1 MWIKPQEENKMDRNT
16 GRRSPC
22 FRLCCRQTQ
31 AIPLLSLVLLLLAF
45 GAGCIDSP
53 EPNATE
59 NVTPAPILHYEQG
72 NVSIPIN
79 TSEILVRGFDANA
92 TEAIEIVLTDQR
104 AGVLLENGWK
114 IASIRTGFEGFYS
127 VDPAR
132 TFVDV
137 EFRRDEQSPSFF
149 IEVDEQEGHT
159 GRGFCNVPFWRG
171 GLYAGPY
178 PEDYHQNW
186 TPTNRFSAYSVF
198 DHRHNERVMMVYN
211 ETTIFY
217 LHPSYGREWYE
228 SVEASG

>member
-1 MWIKPQEENKMDRNT
+1 MDKNT

-22 FRLCCRQTQ
+22 SGLCCRQAQ
-31 AIPLLSLVLLLLAF
+31 AIPLLSLTLLLLAF
-45 GAGCIDSP
+45 GAGCIDFP

-59 NVTPAPILHYEQG
+59 NVTPALVLHYERG
-72 NVSIPIN
+72 DVLIPIN
-79 TSEILVRGFDANA
+79 VSEIPVRRFDANV
-92 TEAIEIVLTDQR
+92 TEVIEILLADQR
-104 AGVLLENGWK
+104 AGILLEGGWK
-114 IASIRTGFEGFYS
+114 IASVRMGFEEFYS

-186 TPTNRFSAYSVF
+186 TSTNRFSAYSVF

-211 ETTIFY
+211 DTTIFY
-217 LHPSYGREWYE
+217 LYSSYGTEWFE
-228 SVEASG
+228 GVKGSGE